1 MEPKPIPKSIDADIV
16 QCKAD
21 VLRARNAA
29 MAAQKGKPS
38 GNALGPQARDAEPDI
53 QPQGPDEGV
62 QALLQMA
69 AESQDSPKLN
79 GGSSAA
85 RLSPPVPSTVRQASP
100 LPAALRP
107 VEQVRVGNEPASKPS
122 APAAL
127 RPLSQPNPG
136 GPTPTSP
143 NTPAAKPAVEP
154 RRDMASIP
162 TPNPDPHSDATHK
175 KLRIPRFEEI
185 VSWGKRIL
193 EDRPRTDASAEI
205 PAMEQQ
211 SEIDRLIQDLTQ
223 VRLAKQA
230 LDSQVTGLQT
240 ELASMT
246 HSLGRARDQL
256 RDNADTA
263 EQLYTQIEQ
272 LQKNDAEHIGQISD
286 IRQQLSKKQTEI
298 EEAIRDLQ
306 DSIQIQ
312 VQSREQ
318 IQSLQTQLAA
328 RNKELTDLQSKL
340 KQLQTT
346 LEQTQTQLQT
356 EIQVRNELQSSTD
369 QMSQINQRLQE
380 AVAANTQLQ
389 GQLAVSET
397 ALAEIRSQLETRQQE
412 MAWFR
417 DELKTAQQLVETR
430 QQQIE
435 ALGKVA
441 DERTAAQQLAE
452 ARQARID
459 QLQGQ
464 QDQFQRRIDGLEKE
478 ILHLQAESAALQDT
492 HGKQC
497 LNLEATRQEAA
508 RLGDQIQSQLTA
520 QSAVE
525 TELAQARQQA
535 IDNEGLR
542 NNLLEQTQNL
552 TGRLESAMKDL
563 QDARSQLDEA
573 KEQWALSQIQNR
585 KIQDESDLL
594 QKDLKATREELE
606 SARLELADLGS
617 RQHGL
622 QERLQMESFLAEAT
636 EPEDEF
642 SDQEESPLDVMQLES
657 DMDRQLEPGG
667 RMEWIRGDFGARPS
681 ASGSTRPSLDEAEA
695 DITDK
700 GPSIP
705 VFNLGEQ
712 ILAEQRKISAGRRQ
726 RSSESARSGP
736 RAIGPR
742 GIDHVVQSISPAE
755 PQRPA
760 PAELVKVKPIEPT
773 WVSPAETLS
782 SIQQEILAEIVAAEI
797 NRFCG
802 R

>member
-38 GNALGPQARDAEPDI
+38 PNAPGPQARENAEPDV

-69 AESQDSPKLN
+69 AELQDPPKPY
-79 GGSSAA
+79 GGSSVTRTSPA
-85 RLSPPVPSTVRQASP
+85 RQSSP

-107 VEQVRVGNEPASKPS
+107 VAQARVGNEPASKPPT
-122 APAAL
+122 PAAL
-127 RPLSQPNPG
+127 RPLNPANPG
-136 GPTPTSP
+136 GSP
-143 NTPAAKPAVEP
+143 NIPSAKPTAES
-154 RRDMASIP
+154 RADKA
-162 TPNPDPHSDATHK
+162 PNPDPQSDSTHK
-175 KLRIPRFEEI
+175 KIRIPRFEEI

-193 EDRPRTDASAEI
+193 EDRPKTEAASDKPTEAQSAEL
-205 PAMEQQ
+205 
-211 SEIDRLIQDLTQ
+211 DRLRQDIEQTRSAKQELDGQ
-223 VRLAKQA
+223 VVRLQ
-230 LDSQVTGLQT
+230 S

-246 HSLGRARDQL
+246 HSMSRARDQL

-263 EQLYTQIEQ
+263 EQLYIQIEHLQQKDGEQVGQ
-272 LQKNDAEHIGQISD
+272 LSD
-286 IRQQLSKKQTEI
+286 LRQQLSKRQTEI
-298 EEAIRDLQ
+298 EEAIRNLQ
-306 DSIQIQ
+306 DSAQIQ
-312 VQSREQ
+312 AQSQEQ

-328 RNKELTDLQSKL
+328 RNKELTDLQTQL

-356 EIQVRNELQSSTD
+356 EIKFRNELQSSTD
-369 QMSQINQRLQE
+369 QVAQVNQRLQE
-380 AVAANTQLQ
+380 TVAANTQLQ

-417 DELKTAQQLVETR
+417 DELKTAQQLAEQR

-452 ARQARID
+452 TRQARID
-459 QLQGQ
+459 LLQGQ
-464 QDQFQRRIDGLEKE
+464 QDQLQQRIDGLEKE
-478 ILHLQAESAALQDT
+478 ILRLQTESTALQDN
-492 HGKQC
+492 HGKQSQQ
-497 LNLEATRQEAA
+497 LDEARQEVA
-508 RLGDQIQSQLTA
+508 RLHDRIQSQLAT

-525 TELAQARQQA
+525 TELAQVRQQA

-542 NNLLEQTQNL
+542 KNLQEQAQNL
-552 TGRLESAMKDL
+552 TGQLESAAKDL
-563 QDARSQLDEA
+563 QDARSQLGEV
-573 KEQWALSQIQNR
+573 KELWAQSQIQTR
-585 KIQDESDLL
+585 KIQEETDQLRN
-594 QKDLKATREELE
+594 DLKTARQELE
-606 SARLELADLGS
+606 SSRLELADLGS

-622 QERLQMESFLAEAT
+622 QEQLQMESFLAGEP

-642 SDQEESPLDVMQLES
+642 SELAESPLDVMQLES
-657 DMDRQLEPGG
+657 DMDRQLEPEG
-667 RMEWIRGDFGARPS
+667 RMEWMKGFG
-681 ASGSTRPSLDEAEA
+681 TRPSLSGATPLSPDEAESQIA
-695 DITDK
+695 EE

-726 RSSESARSGP
+726 RSVDSPRSGP
-736 RAIGPR
+736 RVSGPR
-742 GIDHVVQSISPAE
+742 GIGHVVQSISPAE
-755 PQRPA
+755 LQRPA
-760 PAELVKVKPIEPT
+760 PVPPITARPVEPAWVKP
-773 WVSPAETLS
+773 ADTLS